1 MEFSKLPVNTLVGAD
16 WKSFK
21 AIVKGREVEPKYRT
35 KYRLTRVLC
44 CVINLLRPI
53 EEMLYRAKIEKR
65 AIEQDP
71 IFVLGHWRSGTTYV
85 HNVLTCD
92 KRFAYTTTY
101 QTVFPNVML
110 NMKWLFKSVMGKVMP
125 KNRPQDNMELSPD
138 LPQEDEFALSG
149 MMPYSY
155 YNFWF
160 FPKDMAEYCQRFLL
174 MEMSADERKIFDE
187 QFRRMVKLS
196 MYDTGGER
204 YLSKNPPHTARVKE
218 ILEIFP
224 NAKFIYLMRNPYT
237 VFESTRGFFSKTI
250 KSLQLHDISEQELTD
265 GFVDVY
271 AKMYDK
277 YQSDKALVPAGNLIE
292 IKFEDFEAD
301 AVGMTQRIYEE
312 LSLGGFESVRPAVES
327 YVGVKRG
334 HKKNRYDYAADVVET
349 VNSRWGRALSDWGYE
364 ILK

>member
-1 MEFSKLPVNTLVGAD
+1 MEFSKLPVNTLVGSD
-16 WKSFK
+16 WKSYR
-21 AIVKGREVEPKYRT
+21 AVVKGRLVEPKYRT
-35 KYRLTRVLC
+35 KYRLTTFLC
-44 CVINLLRPI
+44 WVINLLRPI
-53 EEMLYRAKIEKR
+53 ENLKYRCKVKKMTIDK
-65 AIEQDP
+65 DP
-71 IFVLGHWRSGTTYV
+71 LFVLGHWRSGTTYV

-92 KRFAYTTTY
+92 NSFGYTTTY

-110 NMKWLFKSVMGKVMP
+110 SMKWLFKSVMGKVMP

-138 LPQEDEFALSG
+138 LPQEEEFALSG
-149 MMPYSY
+149 MMPYTY

-160 FPKDMAEYCQRFLL
+160 FPKDMAEYCDRFL
-174 MEMSADERKIFDE
+174 MMNMSAEEKAVFAE
-187 QFRRMVKLS
+187 QFRKMVKLS
-196 MYDTGGER
+196 MNDTGGER

-237 VFESTRGFFSKTI
+237 VFESTRGFFTKTL
-250 KSLQLHDISEQELTD
+250 KSLQLHDISDEELTA

-277 YQSDKALVPAGNLIE
+277 YQREKGLIPEGNLIE
-292 IKFEDFEAD
+292 VKFEDFEAD
-301 AVGMTQRIYEE
+301 AVGMTKKIYDE
-312 LSLGGFESVRPAVES
+312 LSLGDFERVRPAVES

-349 VNSRWGRALSDWGYE
+349 VNSRWGDALSDWGYE
-364 ILK
+364 VLK